1 MKKLPKKGF
10 VFWPVGNGD
19 STTIVIKENDATMQ
33 VDLRHC
39 ESADDDD
46 SPMTAVLDEL
56 VRLLPKRNGK
66 PYLSLFVLT
75 HPDEDH
81 CLGFK
86 ELLKKVTIGELW
98 HTPRIFREYKKDL
111 CEDAQ
116 AFREEARRRRDVTI
130 EKQGEVESGDRVRV
144 IGHDDIFEEDDYKDF
159 PAYWRTTPGTSVTE
173 VDGEELGDI
182 FEAFIHAPFKDDMDD
197 TRNNTSLAFQINLKE
212 ADAVGKAL
220 FFGDREYP
228 LIKKIFDKTK
238 ERERTQYLEWDV
250 MLAAHHCS
258 KCVMYWAD
266 ADEEEEKFR
275 QDIMDDF
282 EEVRREGVY
291 IIASCRFD
299 FGDADGKLPPHQKAR
314 NRYEE
319 IVETGHFTCTHEHPN
334 KEHPEAIVFVVDANG
349 IRYEKPEGK
358 VQAAKTVANAVNMA
372 RGDDNPPKEQVG
384 FGRA

>member
-19 STTIVIKENDATMQ
+19 STTIVIKENELIMQ

-46 SPMTAVLDEL
+46 SPMIPVVDEL
-56 VRLLPKRNGK
+56 VRLLPKRNGR
-66 PYLSLFVLT
+66 PYLALFVLT

-98 HTPRIFREYKKDL
+98 HTPRVFREYKKDL

-116 AFREEARRRRDVTI
+116 AIREEARRRRDVTI
-130 EKQGEVESGDRVRV
+130 ENNGEVESGDRVRV

-159 PAYWRTTPGTSVTE
+159 PQYWRTTPGNSVTE
-173 VDGEELGDI
+173 VDGEEVGDV

-197 TRNNTSLAFQINLKE
+197 TRNNTSLAFQISLME
-212 ADAVGKAL
+212 GEHTGKAL

-238 ERERTQYLEWDV
+238 ERERPEYLEWDV

-266 ADEEEEKFR
+266 ADEEEETFR

-282 EEVRREGVY
+282 EAARREGAY
-291 IIASCRFD
+291 IIASCRSD

-314 NRYEE
+314 SRYEE
-319 IVETGHFTCTHEHPN
+319 IIDAGHFGCTHEHPN
-334 KEHPEAIVFVVDANG
+334 KEHPEPIVFLVDENG
-349 IRYEKPEGK
+349 IAYVKPETESK
-358 VQAAKTVANAVNMA
+358 SAKTVATAVNIG
-372 RGDDNPPKEQVG
+372 RGDQKPPKEQVG